1 MHRSR
6 NLGHDRIFHIDLK
19 QTETADGISAMLAAT
34 FELPS
39 SEKRDII
46 EFLRECRCL
55 LLLDNMEEILWN
67 DEKNTKEFFDEILK
81 FCKYVKLL
89 VTSQREI
96 SGHLYEPEKVNRVY
110 PLEINNSIH
119 LFLTSTKRG
128 MTKLELEAESFFDLL
143 KQLGGHPLSIV
154 LMAHQLRDGTTI
166 EDLVERIKKYEA
178 SAISVKGITDRDLE
192 HGESLIASL
201 ASAYDSLS
209 EDAKTVFGILSMLPA
224 GAEEFTIKQIA
235 GDNGWE
241 YVQELH
247 EASLAEIQ
255 FRRVVLLP
263 PVRLFALSIIS
274 EEVKELYGPKI
285 VALMGAYANLF
296 YSGHTSKK
304 AKMYRQLFALEEP
317 NIRFATELP
326 CPIPE
331 TENEPSYLGIL
342 GPALLSL
349 YLFSSRLNEGIK
361 TGKVIITNF
370 EKIYDKQGEANTL
383 QALGDLSMRTDDL
396 KDAQERYE
404 KALEIFQQIDEKL
417 GEANTLQALGDLSMR
432 TADLKDVRERYEKAL
447 EIFQQIDAKMGEA
460 NTLMRFGQLFALIG
474 ELGSAEEKL
483 DNASTI
489 YEKIDDY
496 DGRADVHMG
505 KAFVFLKHHNNS
517 QAKTELEQCSI
528 IRDKVLAHG
537 EAAQWLI
544 FYSNHLNSQTL
555 TEGAKICLEYAEKFA
570 AKARD
575 SQLQDQIEQR
585 FRDFSD

>member
-1 MHRSR
+1 VEVARWFHSR
-6 NLGHDRIFHIDLK
+6 GHFQDGIFHIDLK
-19 QTETADGISAMLAAT
+19 QTETADGISAMVAGT

-39 SEKRDII
+39 SEKKDLI

-55 LLLDNMEEILWN
+55 LLLDNMEEVLWN
-67 DEKNTKEFFDEILK
+67 DEKNTKEFIDGILK
-81 FCKYVKLL
+81 FCKNVKLL

-110 PLEINNSIH
+110 PLKINNSVH
-119 LFLTSTKRG
+119 LFLASTKRG
-128 MTKLELEAESFFDLL
+128 MTKQELKADSFLNLL

-166 EDLVERIKKYEA
+166 EDLVGKIKKYEA

-192 HGESLIASL
+192 HGESLVASL

-209 EDAKTVFGILSMLPA
+209 EDAKIVFGILSMLPA

-241 YVQELH
+241 HVQELH
-247 EASLAEIQ
+247 EASLAEIIQ
-255 FRRVVLLP
+255 FRRVVLLS
-263 PVRLFALSIIS
+263 PVRLFALSVIS
-274 EEVKELYGPKI
+274 KEVKEQYGPKI
-285 VALMGAYANLF
+285 VALMGDYANQF
-296 YSGHTSKK
+296 YYGHTSKK
-304 AKMYRQLFALEEP
+304 AKMYRQLFTIEEP
-317 NIRFATELP
+317 NFRSATELP

-331 TENEPSYLGIL
+331 IESELSYLGFL
-342 GPALLSL
+342 GPALLSM
-349 YLFSSRLNEGIK
+349 YIFSNRLNEGIK
-361 TGKVIITNF
+361 TGEVIITNL
-370 EKIYDKQGEANTL
+370 ERIDDKLGEANTL
-383 QALGDLSMRTDDL
+383 TALGDLSMRTDDI
-396 KDAQERYE
+396 KDARERYE
-404 KALEIFQQIDEKL
+404 KALEFYQQIDEKL
-417 GEANTLQALGDLSMR
+417 GEANS
-432 TADLKDVRERYEKAL
+432 
-447 EIFQQIDAKMGEA
+447 
-460 NTLMRFGQLFALIG
+460 LMRFGQLFALIG

-483 DNASTI
+483 DNARTI

-517 QAKTELEQCSI
+517 QAKSELEQCST

-544 FYSNHLNSQTL
+544 FYSDHLNSQAL

-575 SQLQDQIEQR
+575 SQLQDKIEQR
-585 FRDFSD
+585 LRDFSD